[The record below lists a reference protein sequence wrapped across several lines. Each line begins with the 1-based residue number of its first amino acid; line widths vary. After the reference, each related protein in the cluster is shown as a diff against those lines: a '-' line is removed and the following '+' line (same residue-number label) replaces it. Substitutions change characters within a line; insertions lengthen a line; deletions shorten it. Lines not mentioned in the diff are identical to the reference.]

1 MEFMEFQASNFEVD
15 IYCIGTVY
23 RGYLK
28 NIFFTA
34 LADGFNSRPLRRKKP
49 FQDIPCI
56 THYKYISIYFRYRYT
71 QIYRRDNMHR

>member
-49 FQDIPCI
+49 FQDIPCS
-56 THYKYISIYFRYRYT
+56 THYKYISINI
-71 QIYRRDNMHR
+71 QI